1 LDTKWKKF
9 SIFDGL
15 KIMLVVVMIISV
27 IVIVPS
33 IGYVERHGY
42 MGDESIQENFN
53 NLLYSVVEYNV
64 VLKSEENILSSPDQS
79 SEVPSNLNETT
90 EVNNSDVEDKL
101 YQLHTIEQDLAN
113 TVNFIYYIENVKTK
127 EVFTNIEEENPVEFI
142 KKQTS
147 YVYYNQ
153 YKADNNQDFNY
164 NEGIT
169 RMLKGT
175 DYEVHAAVY
184 KSLRMGDDFF
194 THNVQLNQ
202 FNKNFPMARG
212 ILIIAGLLFLLTFG
226 ILIKIIG
233 RDAQGKI
240 VDSNVDRLY
249 NEIQV
254 AIALCSI
261 WFTAYMVTPVFNWI
275 FKEYNDYNFFNVR
288 LSEYISLAL
297 IISILLL
304 LCLSFLRQYKSKRL
318 IKNTI
323 TYELIKCCFKT
334 KYFKPG
340 IILIFIAYV
349 SINAILGVLLLTGGT
364 FVALIALMVF
374 VIFNI
379 VAFVFLQRSL
389 QSLNKIM
396 EVTKQVSQGNFQDIV
411 DKDQISLSFREF
423 YTDIISIKDGMKN
436 AIQEA
441 IKGERLKTELITN
454 VSHDLKTPLTSIIN
468 YVDLLKREDLHGEKT
483 LEYVKVLDEKS
494 ERLKQLI
501 DDLLEASKASS
512 GNLNVEFQELD
523 LNELIQQSMG
533 ECQDKFEEANLE
545 VRVNSL
551 EQNIPIIGDSKHMWR
566 IAENLLI
573 NVVKY
578 AMPHTRVYID
588 TEVKEGYGVIT
599 IKNVSAQPLDI
610 SPEQLT
616 QRFVRGDES
625 RTTEGSGLGL
635 SIAESLTNIQGGK
648 FTIDID
654 GDLFKVTVCIPLGSN
669 NEE

>member
-1 LDTKWKKF
+1 
-9 SIFDGL
+9 
-15 KIMLVVVMIISV
+15 MIISV

>member
-1 LDTKWKKF
+1 M
-9 SIFDGL
+9 IA
-15 KIMLVVVMIISV
+15 VVMILSV
-27 IVIVPS
+27 VAIVPS
-33 IGYVERHGY
+33 FAYVEEFSNLSSGIDKNTY
-42 MGDESIQENFN
+42 LFQEKFN
-53 NLLYSVVEYNV
+53 GLIHNVVEYYV
-64 VLKSEENILSSPDQS
+64 VLKNEEHIRSSPEDINSPDVS
-79 SEVPSNLNETT
+79 SQIPSNINETT
-90 EVNNSDVEDKL
+90 EVDNGDVEYKL
-101 YQLHTIEQDLAN
+101 DRLHTIKQHLAD
-113 TVNFIYYIENVKTK
+113 TVNFIYYIENVNTK
-127 EVFTNIEEENPVEFI
+127 EIFTNIEEENPKEFI
-142 KKQTS
+142 KKQSS

-153 YKADNNQDFNY
+153 YKVDNDQSFNY
-164 NEGIT
+164 NEDIT

-175 DYEVHAAVY
+175 DYEVHGAVY
-184 KSLRMGDDFF
+184 RSLRLGDDFF
-194 THNVQLNQ
+194 TQDAQ
-202 FNKNFPMARG
+202 FNQLKKNFPTFRGVLIVAG
-212 ILIIAGLLFLLTFG
+212 ILFFMTFGLLL
-226 ILIKIIG
+226 KITG
-233 RDAQGKI
+233 RDLQGEI
-240 VDSNVDRLY
+240 IDSNLDRVY

-254 AIALCSI
+254 VIALCSI
-261 WFTAYMVTPVFNWI
+261 WFTAYMITPVFNSI
-275 FKEYNDYNFFNVR
+275 FKEYNEYTYFNMR

-297 IISILLL
+297 IINILLL
-304 LCLSFLRQYKSKRL
+304 LSLSFLRQYKSKRI

-323 TYELIKCCFKT
+323 SYELIKLCFKT

-349 SINAILGVLLLTGGT
+349 SINAILGILLLGALSGGT
-364 FVALIALMVF
+364 IVALFALLVF
-374 VIFNI
+374 MSFNI

-396 EVTKQVSQGNFQDIV
+396 EVTKQISQGNFQDVV
-411 DKDQISLSFREF
+411 DVNQISLSFRDF
-423 YTDIISIKDGMKN
+423 YTDIMCIKDGMKN

-468 YVDLLKREDLHGEKT
+468 YVDLLKREDLQGEKT
-483 LEYVKVLDEKS
+483 LEYIKILDEKS

-512 GNLNVEFQELD
+512 GNLTVEFQELD
-523 LNELIQQSMG
+523 LNELIQQSVG
-533 ECQDKFEEANLE
+533 ECQDKFAEANLE

-573 NVVKY
+573 NAVKY
-578 AMPHTRVYID
+578 AMSHTRVYID
-588 TEVKEGYGVIT
+588 TGVKDDYGVIT
-599 IKNVSAQPLDI
+599 IKNVSAEPLDI

-648 FTIDID
+648 FSIDID
-654 GDLFKVTVCIPLGSN
+654 GDLFKVMVYIPLKSKR
-669 NEE
+669 